1 MNDGEAATGSGVLAL
16 QTMLGM
22 PSPVLTAFIDVPTQ
36 QLSSAYSALASE
48 LTRTEI
54 RSLGGYSLGRVIG
67 EGTFGKV
74 RLGVHRLTNTRVA
87 IKQVPKSLPSN
98 ASDPSSPLS
107 LLTREIHHH
116 RRLRHPHVLSLYEL
130 IATESSIYLVTELCA
145 GGELFDYL
153 VEKGRLSL
161 AETRRIFGQL
171 VLGMA
176 YLHGEG
182 VVHRDLKLENVLL
195 DERVNVKIADLGF
208 GREFE
213 KGKWMDTWVGTLGYC
228 APEVVSGKKYRGEE
242 VDIWSLGVI
251 LYALLTG
258 SLPFDDDDEGIMR
271 EMILKC
277 EYDLPAWLDE
287 DAADLVRSILVL
299 DPLCRA
305 SLKQILSHSFF
316 TRPSPALTRRPTL
329 SRTHSHSSSLSSHHH
344 FPSQQLHEVYPP
356 AILEQEEGSSTH
368 SPQYDR
374 PTFVS
379 EASEPDQG
387 AGPSQSRGGS
397 ELAPSASTTAAE
409 SDVSDS
415 SYFSHGQRSQGKSG
429 ATSPITSAEEDEQ
442 GGGGETISAVKA
454 GKRKAVEQSDALDE
468 PENLL
473 RRNESQ
479 ATLCRDVEEADSTLR
494 RRSALP
500 VSFEEPL
507 ALSSSGHLSAPPSP
521 TPASRTSVEAPGLQR
536 NFSGGSS
543 VRSIPIHGSPTP
555 HARTPARTKRRSVGS
570 IISERLISLD
580 EEPSTASPSSAFLPP
595 VDYLALMTAPRPS
608 PLESSGEKDLLDQL
622 TTLGFDTGQ
631 IVHSVTT
638 NACDSSAATWWML
651 KRKMDER
658 ERAKLEDDAA
668 AAASAGGGGLSRAS
682 SLSVSSRRREPGA
695 GEAEKPELVP
705 LSPQEEEPG
714 ESRVHTP
721 PPLSASAP
729 RAEPPTSATAHE
741 RPGYFVPQQPTASM
755 SAPLLAYFPTVDPA
769 SPTRKKVPRS
779 KSKDQLPS
787 SPTLGAT
794 SLFAVPQEWANPF
807 GAPASLDTSKDGSDA
822 RNRRARASSVSMLQ
836 RATSAIGSSLS
847 LMKSGE
853 AKEEGGEEGSGMT
866 HSTSISAGL
875 FRRKSSI
882 PKEEDGTPKAPSL
895 LTTPSAPSSPHRSL
909 DAPAPATPPRSTS
922 ALPAASPLPS
932 PAPSNSPSHDTFDTI
947 TSSTSSGHPRPWS
960 SNTPPVGTKKGTKG
974 GNLLANLK
982 FWFGEGPRRRNKRSS
997 PSRANDALSS
1007 ASASLGRSQS
1017 LNSSYRGSNQTY
1029 VASPLRRPAAGS
1041 RRSSNTSI
1049 APLSRRSS
1057 VSSAHR
1063 VSLHDHSHG
1072 SSFASPR
1079 PGLGLHH
1086 RHPSDSSR
1094 TSVSDRGEHSRPP
1107 SVRSFSGVQ
1116 GDRPPPRRNRHS
1128 KAGSASSAGSY
1139 HPSVSPKD
1147 AVYRRP
1153 PTTTTVRRR
1162 HPSHSHG
1169 RHRRSA
1175 SGASSVH
1182 THRSSTSSA
1191 GGGGSDDDDGFD
1203 DGGGADPIMEEDETA
1218 HEDDKVAAEGPIDE
1232 QVKAAA
1238 RERALRTLSGDS
1250 PPSSLSA
1257 SISVS
1262 RPPLIHKASSSHA
1275 SAHSESSSTF
1285 RHGGGGSGHATFSA
1299 HKATHLFGSP
1309 LQPRSRSGS
1318 SSGSSAKRTTVAPV
1332 VAARP
1337 PLRDVFAS
1345 TSKSRDGESDWVDE
1359 DELEGYG
1366 GGLGQ
1371 AGLRAQNGKGGE
1383 AAGGGR
1389 DGTWSYPGFLG
1400 AVSSPTLGGAKGDS
1414 PIANK
1419 TFAGGA
1425 GGGGGGVSMFEG
1437 RYAGMGGGGG
1447 GGARGSAIRTVVIE
1461 EEEEE
1466 D

>member
-1 MNDGEAATGSGVLAL
+1 M
-16 QTMLGM
+16 
-22 PSPVLTAFIDVPTQ
+22 Q
-36 QLSSAYSALASE
+36 QLSSAYSALAAE

-130 IATESSIYLVTELCA
+130 LATESSIYLVTELCA

-228 APEVVSGKKYRGEE
+228 APEVVSGKKYLGEE

-258 SLPFDDDDEGIMR
+258 SLPFDDDDEGIMK

-277 EYDLPAWLDE
+277 EYDLPTWLDE

-299 DPLCRA
+299 DPLRRA
-305 SLKQILSHSFF
+305 SLKQILSHPFF
-316 TRPSPALTRRPTL
+316 TRPSPAITRRPTL

-344 FPSQQLHEVYPP
+344 FPSQQLHEEYPP

-368 SPQYDR
+368 SPHYDR

-379 EASEPDQG
+379 EAGEQDRG
-387 AGPSQSRGGS
+387 VGPSQPRGS
-397 ELAPSASTTAAE
+397 ESAPFAPTTAAE

-415 SYFSHGQRSQGKSG
+415 SYFSHGQGSQGKSG

-442 GGGGETISAVKA
+442 GRGEETISAVKA
-454 GKRKAVEQSDALDE
+454 GKRRAVEQGDAIDE
-468 PENLL
+468 LGNLL

-479 ATLCRDVEEADSTLR
+479 ATLRRDAEEPDSTVR
-494 RRSALP
+494 RRSTLP
-500 VSFEEPL
+500 VSFEEPH
-507 ALSSSGHLSAPPSP
+507 ALSSPGRLSAPPSP
-521 TPASRTSVEAPGLQR
+521 TPAPRTSFEAPGLQR

-570 IISERLISLD
+570 IISERLVSLD
-580 EEPSTASPSSAFLPP
+580 EEPSTGSPSSAFLPP

-608 PLESSGEKDLLDQL
+608 PLASSGEKDLLDQL

-631 IVHSVTT
+631 MVHSVTT

-658 ERAKLEDDAA
+658 ERAKLEDDAV

-682 SLSVSSRRREPGA
+682 SLSVSSRRREPGT
-695 GEAEKPELVP
+695 GEADKSKELVP

-714 ESRVHTP
+714 EQQVQTSLP
-721 PPLSASAP
+721 PPSSSAQTPERNPSDH
-729 RAEPPTSATAHE
+729 ATA
-741 RPGYFVPQQPTASM
+741 RDGLGYFVPQQPTASM

-779 KSKDQLPS
+779 KSKDQLSS
-787 SPTLGAT
+787 SPTLGTTNLFASSFTLGAT
-794 SLFAVPQEWANPF
+794 SQRASPPESTNPL
-807 GAPASLDTSKDGSDA
+807 GTSASFDTSKDGSDA
-822 RNRRARASSVSMLQ
+822 KNRRARASSVSMLQ

-853 AKEEGGEEGSGMT
+853 GKEEGGEEGPGMT
-866 HSTSISAGL
+866 HSTSIAAGL

-882 PKEEDGTPKAPSL
+882 PKEEDGTPRTPPL
-895 LTTPSAPSSPHRSL
+895 LPTASAPSSPHRSL
-909 DAPAPATPPRSTS
+909 DAPAPATPPR
-922 ALPAASPLPS
+922 APPVLPAPSPLPS
-932 PAPSNSPSHDTFDTI
+932 PAPSNAPSHDTFDTI
-947 TSSTSSGHPRPWS
+947 TSSTSSGRPRPSS

-1007 ASASLGRSQS
+1007 TSLGRSQS
-1017 LNSSYRGSNQTY
+1017 LNSSYRGPSQAY
-1029 VASPLRRPAAGS
+1029 VASPLRRPAIGS
-1041 RRSSNTSI
+1041 RRSSNNSI
-1049 APLSRRSS
+1049 APPSRRSS

-1063 VSLHDHSHG
+1063 VNLHDHGHG

-1086 RHPSDSSR
+1086 RRQSDSSR
-1094 TSVSDRGEHSRPP
+1094 TSISDRGEHSRPP
-1107 SVRSFSGVQ
+1107 SVRSFSGTP
-1116 GDRPPPRRNRHS
+1116 GGSTDRAPPRRNRHS

-1169 RHRRSA
+1169 RHRRST
-1175 SGASSVH
+1175 SGASSTH

-1191 GGGGSDDDDGFD
+1191 GGGGSDDDGGFD

-1218 HEDDKVAAEGPIDE
+1218 DEDDKVAPEEPVDE
-1232 QVKAAA
+1232 HVKAAA
-1238 RERALRTLSGDS
+1238 RERALRTLSGDFSSSS
-1250 PPSSLSA
+1250 PPSVSV
-1257 SISVS
+1257 SVS
-1262 RPPLIHKASSSHA
+1262 RPPLVHKASSSYA
-1275 SAHSESSSTF
+1275 SVHSESSSTS
-1285 RHGGGGSGHATFSA
+1285 RHGAGHATFSA
-1299 HKATHLFGSP
+1299 HKSTHLFGSP
-1309 LQPRSRSGS
+1309 LQPRARSGS
-1318 SSGSSAKRTTVAPV
+1318 TGKRTAAPV
-1332 VAARP
+1332 VPRP
-1337 PLRDVFAS
+1337 PIRDVFAAK
-1345 TSKSRDGESDWVDE
+1345 SKGKDGESDWVDE

-1371 AGLRAQNGKGGE
+1371 ASWRAQNLNLNGGSS
-1383 AAGGGR
+1383 AGGGGGGGE
-1389 DGTWSYPGFLG
+1389 GTLSYPGFLG

-1414 PIANK
+1414 PVANK
-1419 TFAGGA
+1419 TFGGGA
-1425 GGGGGGVSMFEG
+1425 GGGGGGASMFEG

-1447 GGARGSAIRTVVIE
+1447 GGRRASAIRTVVIE